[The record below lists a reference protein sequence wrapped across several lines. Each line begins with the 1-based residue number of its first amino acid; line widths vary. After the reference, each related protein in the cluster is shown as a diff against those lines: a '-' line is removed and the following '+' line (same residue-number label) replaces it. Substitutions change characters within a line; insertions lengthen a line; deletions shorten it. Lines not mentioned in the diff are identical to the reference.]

1 MMKKH
6 LLLLPFLLLNL
17 SVQAQNKELSKKDRD
32 NLNIKYYEQIKST
45 FEKPE
50 YHYSTRPYTP
60 SNYFH
65 PFNFNDEKQATLLD
79 SLKSNSKLKFIR
91 TEKDKRL
98 SLCVTFPKMDVNTFS
113 TIWETKL
120 SLLEAH
126 IYSSGNKEIEL
137 TTAFDYAINSIDTY
151 KQNNII
157 MFNRLK
163 LNKEMTLVDST
174 LDIDKCHGN
183 VRFKLGFVVGYD
195 SLRLDRS
202 SISKTY
208 KFGDAEIKVIDIIE
222 NKVIIQVI
230 HSKIPFTN
238 QNLTLLNFDSIGNN
252 LVMDYKYIEQQS
264 RMNSQQLNPE
274 LKKPL
279 FLFTF
284 TLRQV
289 DYEIFKENPEISC
302 EDKSKLFPLRQ
313 KNRPFTSYIV
323 YCSYAPLKNSFILF
337 KPIYGNEQILETKLS
352 K

>member
-1 MMKKH
+1 MKKH

-60 SNYFH
+60 SDYFH

-208 KFGDAEIKVIDIIE
+208 KFSDAEIKVIDIIE

-230 HSKIPFTN
+230 HSKMPLSS
-238 QNLTLLNFDSIGNN
+238 QQLTLLNFN
-252 LVMDYKYIEQQS
+252 LIDNVLVGDNIYYNKQS
-264 RMNSQQLNPE
+264 ELNAKQPNPK

-279 FLFTF
+279 FTSMY
-284 TLRQV
+284 TIQQV
-289 DYEIFKENPEISC
+289 EYEIFKENTELSY
-302 EDKSKLFPLRQ
+302 EDYKKSFPLRQ
-313 KNRPFTSYIV
+313 KNRPYTTYFI

-337 KPIYGNEQILETKLS
+337 KPIFGDEQIIETKL
-352 K
+352 